1 MISKALNDP
10 YINHDEFVSV
20 NNMLRKY
27 NQMKED
33 IENLENTVGYIIQK
47 QRKHIMS
54 VVRKIRRTKTLVSE
68 KVNKID

>member
-33 IENLENTVGYIIQK
+33 IENLDNTVGYIIQK
-47 QRKHIMS
+47 QRKHIMLA
-54 VVRKIRRTKTLVSE
+54 VRKIRRTKTLVSE

>member
-1 MISKALNDP
+1 MISKALNDS

-47 QRKHIMS
+47 KRKHIMS
-54 VVRKIRRTKTLVSE
+54 AVRKIRRTKTLVSE
-68 KVNKID
+68 EVNKID

>member
-54 VVRKIRRTKTLVSE
+54 AVRKIRRTKTLVSE

>member
-1 MISKALNDP
+1 MISKALNGP

-54 VVRKIRRTKTLVSE
+54 AVRKIRRTKTLVSE

>member
-47 QRKHIMS
+47 QRKHMS
-54 VVRKIRRTKTLVSE
+54 AVRKIRRTKTLVSE
-68 KVNKID
+68 KVNKTD

>member
-33 IENLENTVGYIIQK
+33 IENLENTVGYIMQK

-54 VVRKIRRTKTLVSE
+54 AVRKIRRTKTLVSE